1 MADTAR
7 LAINLATIRE
17 QCGLAEAIPLC
28 ARMGIRA
35 VAPWRDQVAA
45 TGLRETR
52 RLLRDCGLEV
62 SSLCRGGMFPAA
74 ERAERRRRIEDNR
87 RAIEEAAT
95 LGAPCLVLVCGG
107 LPPESRDLEGA
118 RHMVEDG
125 IAEILDD
132 AAAAGVR
139 LGIEP
144 LHPVYTADRSVIVSL
159 AQALDICDGLGSGT
173 PVGVVLDVYHLWWD
187 PGLSRQ
193 IERAGDRIL
202 GFHVCDWL
210 VPTRDL
216 LLDRGMMGDGVIDIP
231 RIRGLVEA
239 QGYRGWHE
247 VEIFSERDWWRRPPE
262 EVIRI
267 CIERHALHC

>member
-1 MADTAR
+1 MADPAR
-7 LAINLATIRE
+7 LSLNLATIRE
-17 QCGLAEAIPLC
+17 QCGLEEAIPLC
-28 ARMGIRA
+28 ARMGLRA

-45 TGLRETR
+45 TGLRRTR
-52 RLLRDCGLEV
+52 RLLRDHGLEA

-74 ERAERRRRIEDNR
+74 DRAERRRRIEDNR

-107 LPPESRDLEGA
+107 LPPGSKDLEGA

-125 IAEILDD
+125 IAEILDE

-139 LGIEP
+139 LGVEP
-144 LHPVYTADRSVIVSL
+144 LHPMYAADRSVIVTL
-159 AQALDICDGLGSGT
+159 AQALDICDGLGSGA

-187 PGLSRQ
+187 PDLPRQ
-193 IERAGDRIL
+193 IERAGERIL
-202 GFHVCDWL
+202 GFHLCDWL

-231 RIRGLVEA
+231 RIRALVEA
-239 QGYRGWHE
+239 QGYRGWQE
-247 VEIFSERDWWRRPPE
+247 VEIFSARDWWRRPPE
-262 EVIRI
+262 EVIRV
-267 CIERHALHC
+267 CIDRYARHC